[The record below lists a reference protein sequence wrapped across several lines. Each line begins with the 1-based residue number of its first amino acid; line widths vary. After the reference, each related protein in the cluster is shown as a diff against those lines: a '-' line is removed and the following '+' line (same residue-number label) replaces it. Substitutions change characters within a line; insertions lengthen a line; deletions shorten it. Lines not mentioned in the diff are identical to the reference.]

1 MIISRITT
9 QKKNVHRY
17 NVFVTKNGQES
28 YLFSVDEDILIK
40 HNIHK
45 GMELTD
51 EQVALFE
58 EEDTVQF
65 GYIRAIQYLSY
76 RLRSI
81 QEVEEHLQKLEV
93 DESHIPQIIERLLKQ
108 KYLDDT
114 AFANMFVKHR
124 IQTSNKG
131 PQMVFQELKAKGVHD
146 QIAAKAIEAYTFDVQ
161 EKRAMKVA
169 QKRMNRKGKE
179 SLHKKRQQTEATLYR
194 NGFAQDVIQYVLGE
208 FSSEANP
215 DEEWESIQHQ
225 GNKLFRRHAQKWE
238 GFELEQKVKEGLY
251 RQGFS
256 FEYIGKFIEKRKTKV
271 GDNYDTSF

>member
-17 NVFVTKNGQES
+17 NIFVTKDDDES

-45 GMELTD
+45 GMALTD

-93 DESHIPQIIERLLKQ
+93 EESHIPQIIERLLKQ
-108 KYLDDT
+108 EYLDDT
-114 AFANMFVKHR
+114 AFAHMFVKHR
-124 IQTSNKG
+124 IQTSTKG
-131 PQMVFQELKAKGVHD
+131 PQMVYQELRAKGVRD

-161 EKRAMKVA
+161 EERAMKVA

-194 NGFAQDVIQYVLGE
+194 NGFSQDVIQYVLGE
-208 FSSEANP
+208 FSSEADP
-215 DEEWESIQHQ
+215 DQEWESIQHQ
-225 GNKLFRRHAQKWE
+225 GDRLYRRHVQKWE
-238 GFELEQKVKEGLY
+238 GFELDQKITEGLY

-256 FEYIGKFIEKRKTKV
+256 FEYIRKYLEKKKV
-271 GDNYDTSF
+271 ESRR